1 MASLIPAQPGMKIS
15 FRGRDC
21 VIEDS
26 NETSVGIIMG
36 SKRSRIAYQSTVS
49 TESGRTGQLSR
60 VFDSTDGIYFL
71 FEEQIRLIFQK
82 ILKVHDEIFSTYLSE
97 LIHDCVGQIRRTER
111 TILFQKKNGQRIF
124 RSHSLN
130 LHGRI
135 PNTIRSKPQLI
146 EAIDFA
152 ISLGPKGMPQDSQL
166 SSLRRR
172 IAAQGKGW
180 SSTGFSPT
188 AVKMMTADGLTVTD
202 VLRCLEL
209 GVEASV
215 LETWCNSRWE
225 KQVVQQVQLNRGE
238 SQIMAVW
245 RSFDFDSDRFSNVL
259 SFELDLEDS
268 IKIYASKIPSN
279 YLNSWFINFEEF
291 SEIDKWIAAG
301 FTRPETAREWRDAGF
316 QVGEA
321 QGWYD
326 LDFSSA
332 SEAMDWCTSLLSF
345 EDSRT
350 IRELGIFSIEEALE
364 WKTLCDDFAPILQI
378 KRQFNLS
385 IDDLKALLQR
395 GVGGR
400 IALVLL
406 TNGITVE
413 TIFEWL
419 DVNQDVLSHDE
430 ISVWMSLKIEP
441 RVAMSWMDCGISSST
456 ASAMNSKGFNLN
468 DWKEWTAKSGSSSLV
483 AELIQNFSVR
493 ESIIDWL
500 SSEIDSALRDSCI
513 DAGLSF
519 ESFMNWSAIGI
530 SQAELILE
538 WIEVGIQPRIA
549 RIWVEGGVTDP
560 GVASAWANE
569 KFTPVD
575 SLRAISVGFLN
586 ARVVAGYSDNFF
598 SGRRLKTVE
607 FIETCIHAGLP
618 KETLDDW
625 SSAGWNGAGVEILL
639 EMLSRPSEVM
649 KWKKSIIPD
658 TSWCY
663 WVPIAQGRVE
673 VAIPWVEGKFEATQ
687 LAELANALKF
697 VPTEIR
703 GWDKEG
709 FGAKDFVSALRSGV
723 RSPVE
728 WRETLIRME
737 NERQEKTKVEEKWQS
752 WMTTATQSLQVDQV
766 SHLRWKP
773 FLQQLFN
780 EGFSVTRNSNINL
793 DASGDWYD
801 EVAGRV
807 VLLKN
812 LLRKVPKWPT
822 WYQSDDFKIGC
833 FESSGRVLCW
843 VGKGK
848 RGRLVMFDSDT
859 FESDS
864 DIKTDDDFLVYGLAM
879 SWFLDSSLLLERQ
892 IETISLVNGVYMP
905 NKNFDKY
912 LRFQSSDRSVYI
924 RACEIAGHLRLL
936 PDWMNPSDSQR
947 ALAPKYL
954 KSRMESQHTYVR
966 PHHRNGDVV
975 QKQIKE
981 HLERYS
987 ATASSLSL
995 IGEI

>member
-1 MASLIPAQPGMKIS
+1 MSSVIHAQPGLRMK
-15 FRGRDC
+15 FRGSDC
-21 VIEDS
+21 IVEDS
-26 NETSVGIIMG
+26 NEMSVGIISG
-36 SKRSRIAYQSTVS
+36 GKRSRIAYQSTVS
-49 TESGRTGQLSR
+49 TESGRTGQLAR
-60 VFDSTDGIYFL
+60 VFDSNDGIYFL

-82 ILKVHDEIFSTYLSE
+82 ILKVHDESFSPFLSD
-97 LIHDCVGQIRRTER
+97 LIHDCVNQIRRTER

-180 SSTGFSPT
+180 SSTALSPI
-188 AVKMMTADGLTVTD
+188 AVKMMTANGLTVTD

-215 LETWCNSRWE
+215 FEAWCSSRWE
-225 KQVVQQVQLNRGE
+225 KQGAQQVRLHRGE
-238 SQIMAVW
+238 SQTTAVW
-245 RSFDFDSDRFSNVL
+245 RAFDFDSGRFSNVL
-259 SFELDLEDS
+259 TFELSLEDS

-279 YLNSWFINFEEF
+279 YLNSWFVNFEEF

-301 FTRPETAREWRDAGF
+301 FTRPETAREWRDVGF

-321 QGWYD
+321 QAWYD

-345 EDSRT
+345 EDSRM
-350 IRELGIFSIEEALE
+350 IRELGIFSIGEALE
-364 WKTLCDDFAPILQI
+364 WKNLCVDFAPILQI
-378 KRQFNLS
+378 KKQFNLS
-385 IDDLKALLQR
+385 VDDLKAFLR
-395 GVGGR
+395 KGIDGR
-400 IALVLL
+400 IALLL
-406 TNGITVE
+406 LNNGIPVE
-413 TIFEWL
+413 TIFEWS
-419 DVNQDVLSHDE
+419 DVNQELLLQDE

-441 RVAMSWMDCGISSST
+441 REAMSWMECGISSST
-456 ASAMNSKGFNLN
+456 ASAMKSKGFNLE
-468 DWKEWTAKSGSSSLV
+468 DWKKWTTKSGSSNLV
-483 AELIQNFSVR
+483 VELIQNFSIR

-500 SSEIDSALRDSCI
+500 SSETDSALRESCVKV
-513 DAGLSF
+513 GLSF
-519 ESFMNWSAIGI
+519 ETFMNWSAIGV
-530 SQAELILE
+530 SQAELILK
-538 WIEVGIQPRIA
+538 WIDVGIQPRIA
-549 RIWVEGGVTDP
+549 RIWVEGGVADP
-560 GVASAWANE
+560 EIASAWANE
-569 KFTPVD
+569 RFTPVD
-575 SLRAISVGFLN
+575 SLRAISIGFLD
-586 ARVVAGYSDNFF
+586 AQVVAGYSDNFF
-598 SGRRLKTVE
+598 GGRRLKTIE
-607 FIETCIHAGLP
+607 FIETCIHADLL
-618 KETLDDW
+618 KETLDEWISD
-625 SSAGWNGAGVEILL
+625 GWNGGGVEILSG
-639 EMLSRPSEVM
+639 MLSRPREVM
-649 KWKKSIIPD
+649 KWRNSIIPD
-658 TSWCY
+658 SSWCY
-663 WVPIAQGRVE
+663 WVPISQGRVE
-673 VAIPWVEGKFEATQ
+673 VATFWFEGRFEATQ
-687 LAELANALKF
+687 LVELASSLKF
-697 VPTEIR
+697 DPTEIR

-728 WRETLIRME
+728 WRETLIRQE
-737 NERQEKTKVEEKWQS
+737 KERQERTRVEEKWQS
-752 WMTTATQSLQVDQV
+752 WMANATQTLQVDQL
-766 SHLRWKP
+766 SHVRWKP

-780 EGFSVTRNSNINL
+780 EGLSVTRNSNINL

-812 LLRKVPKWPT
+812 LLRKEPSWPT
-822 WYQSDDFKIGC
+822 WYKSDDLRIGC

-848 RGRLVMFDSDT
+848 KGRLVMFNSET
-859 FESDS
+859 FESVS
-864 DIKTDDDFLVYGLAM
+864 DIKNEDDFLVHGLAM
-879 SWFLDSSLLLERQ
+879 SWFLDSSLLLQRQ
-892 IETISLVNGVYMP
+892 IETISLVNGVYVP
-905 NKNFDKY
+905 NKNFAEY
-912 LRFQSSDRSVYI
+912 LRFQSSGRSVYI

-936 PDWMNPSDSQR
+936 PEWMSPSDSQR

-966 PHHRNGDVV
+966 PHNRNGDVV

-995 IGEI
+995 IGEV